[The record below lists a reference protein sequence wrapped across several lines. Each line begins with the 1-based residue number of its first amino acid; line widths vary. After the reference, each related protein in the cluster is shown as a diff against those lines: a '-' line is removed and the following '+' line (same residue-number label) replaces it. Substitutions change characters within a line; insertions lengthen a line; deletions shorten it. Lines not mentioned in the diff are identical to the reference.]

1 MIDQKISPI
10 LITPMKRRG
19 ITEEKKADLNALII
33 QVQDAQYIVD
43 QNQAIVTSL
52 TEKLNNFQNFL
63 AIADTK
69 RTQALN
75 NKNLVVQLVQTSKDL
90 QGNSQIAFNE
100 IVAADEKTKSLA
112 IKVSDVMN
120 KLIYS
125 AEVINKLAS
134 FVIRKKALNPLISD
148 ELISV
153 FTTAGTDANN
163 AVTLTLVALQSTF
176 AAQATTI
183 ESEQAMALEYIQ
195 SMDLYQALTGI
206 KPEPHAK
213 IPSIVPI
220 TPVKKTNTSL
230 STLLHDAYT
239 EAKNNYELA
248 YEALNI
254 TTRQLSNAQTQLNK
268 AQVTLGSLQAGLAA
282 ANAAA
287 LAS

>member
-1 MIDQKISPI
+1 
-10 LITPMKRRG
+10 MKRKG

-43 QNQAIVTSL
+43 QNQAIVASL

-63 AIADTK
+63 AIADAK

-75 NKNLVVQLVQTSKDL
+75 NKNIVIQLVQSSKDL
-90 QGNSQIAFNE
+90 QSNSHIAFNE

-112 IKVSDVMN
+112 TKISDVMN

-134 FVIRKKALNPLISD
+134 FVIRKKALNPLIPD

-153 FTTAGTDANN
+153 ITAAGTNANN
-163 AVTLTLVALQSTF
+163 AVALTLVALQSTF

-195 SMDLYQALTGI
+195 AMDLYQALTGI
-206 KPEPHAK
+206 KPGPN
-213 IPSIVPI
+213 IPRIAPI
-220 TPVKKTNTSL
+220 TPAKTTKIPL
-230 STLLHDAYT
+230 STLLIDAYSD
-239 EAKNNYELA
+239 AKANYELA

-268 AQVTLGSLQAGLAA
+268 SQVTLGSLQAGLAA

>member
-1 MIDQKISPI
+1 
-10 LITPMKRRG
+10 MKRRG

-63 AIADTK
+63 AIADAK

-75 NKNLVVQLVQTSKDL
+75 NKNLVTQLAQSSKDL
-90 QGNSQIAFNE
+90 QSNSQTAFNE
-100 IVAADEKTKSLA
+100 IVAADEKTKNLA

-134 FVIRKKALNPLISD
+134 FVVRKKVLNPLISD

-153 FTTAGTDANN
+153 LTTAGTNAKN
-163 AVTLTLVALQSTF
+163 AVALTLVALQSTF

-195 SMDLYQALTGI
+195 TMDLYQAITGI
-206 KPEPHAK
+206 KPVPHAK
-213 IPSIVPI
+213 IPRIAPVTIKKSSVPL
-220 TPVKKTNTSL
+220 N
-230 STLLHDAYT
+230 TLLHNAYT
-239 EAKNNYELA
+239 EAKSNYELA
-248 YEALNI
+248 YDALNL
-254 TTRQLSNAQTQLNK
+254 TTRQLSNAQAQLNK
-268 AQVTLGSLQAGLAA
+268 SQVTLGSLQAGLAA

>member
-10 LITPMKRRG
+10 LIAPSKRKG

-52 TEKLNNFQNFL
+52 TEKLNNFQQFL
-63 AIADTK
+63 AIADAK
-69 RTQALN
+69 RTQALT
-75 NKNLVVQLVQTSKDL
+75 NKNLVIQLVQSSKDL
-90 QGNSQIAFNE
+90 QSNSQIAFNE
-100 IVAADEKTKSLA
+100 IVAADGKTKSLA
-112 IKVSDVMN
+112 TKISDVMN

-153 FTTAGTDANN
+153 LTTAGTDANN
-163 AVTLTLVALQSTF
+163 AVALTLVALQSTF

-195 SMDLYQALTGI
+195 SMDLYQALTGT
-206 KPEPHAK
+206 KPGSNIPPIAPVIPAK
-213 IPSIVPI
+213 ATTK
-220 TPVKKTNTSL
+220 TPL
-230 STLLHDAYT
+230 STLLLDAYKD
-239 EAKNNYELA
+239 AKNNYELA

-268 AQVTLGSLQAGLAA
+268 SQVTLGSLQAGLAA